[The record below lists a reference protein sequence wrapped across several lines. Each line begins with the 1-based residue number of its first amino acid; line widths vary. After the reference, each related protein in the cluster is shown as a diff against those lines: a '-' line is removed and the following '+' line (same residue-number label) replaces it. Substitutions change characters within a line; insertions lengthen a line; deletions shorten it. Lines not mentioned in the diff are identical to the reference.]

1 MPRHPFRSLFRSGA
15 LATALFLSAVVAHGQ
30 APVPHQLFSPA
41 VVADEAA
48 FRSDILANAELRMR
62 LVQLVPNA
70 PNGGIDLSV
79 PLEIELFP
87 EVSFTVQ
94 LYPDTKTS
102 AVKGLEVWKGRVAD
116 VRFDHLPH
124 YTNTVFVLNRNT
136 GRLVANMETGQGFF
150 QVLPTAAKGVYRVRQ
165 VKGFGNELCRI
176 KEQGMRPSGAGRS
189 NCGSECNETDADGR
203 YVVDVFAGY
212 SESAALLAGD
222 VEAHAQANLE
232 TVNTGLAN
240 SEVDTV
246 YLRLVGTAV
255 GGENPGIVT
264 SVLDDAW
271 GWFAPEIQAL
281 APDLIALFQTPT
293 NAPGSAGGWGSMP
306 GRATVN
312 GVEWATVF
320 RHEAGHNSGGNHC
333 FPDNGNYKNGYNNS
347 HWRTH
352 LCGNDVNFY
361 STPLLTDDM
370 GLPLGDPDEA
380 DMVRNWAE
388 MAHTMANYNMHRV
401 PYFEG
406 DTCAGLPCLPQHW
419 GGPIEYIHHV
429 QFNDLD
435 NWQTNPGWACP
446 DIPGYSDYTDLYTE
460 VERGAT
466 HLLTVEATVSWE
478 ESTMR
483 AWIDWNGDGILSAA
497 ELVMDRTGNSPWDEY
512 VTVPTDAVLGPAR
525 MRIRLQYGFGGPVDP
540 CLGSGYSSG
549 ESEDYTVMVAGT
561 HVAVGEPVG
570 DAIGALILYPNP
582 ASGSV
587 VIELPASVQGPASVL
602 FRDVTGRNL
611 LTMLAAARA
620 GRIEVDTSRLPGGA
634 YTCEVHHAGGVLMA
648 RMLKL

>member
-1 MPRHPFRSLFRSGA
+1 MFLPPSRILALVLLFNHLTANGQATAGHQLFHATGHTEGA
-15 LATALFLSAVVAHGQ
+15 ASQPDILATAEQ
-30 APVPHQLFSPA
+30 
-41 VVADEAA
+41 
-48 FRSDILANAELRMR
+48 RMR

-79 PLEIELFP
+79 PLDIELFP
-87 EVSFTVQ
+87 EVRYTVQ
-94 LYPDTKTS
+94 LYPDTRTS

-136 GRLVANMETGQGFF
+136 GRLVANMETGQGFV

-176 KEQGMRPSGAGRS
+176 KEQEMRPSGAGRS
-189 NCGSECNETDADGR
+189 NCGGECNETDADGR

-246 YLRLVGTAV
+246 YLRLVGAAV

-271 GWFAPEIQAL
+271 GWFAPEIEAL

-361 STPLLTDDM
+361 STPLLTDDQ

-380 DMVRNWAE
+380 DMVRNWNE
-388 MAHTMANYNMHRV
+388 MAYTMANYNMHRV
-401 PYFEG
+401 PFHEG
-406 DTCAGLPCLPQHW
+406 DTCAGMPCLPQHW
-419 GGPIEYIHHV
+419 GGPIEYIARV
-429 QFNDLD
+429 QFNTID
-435 NWQTNPGWACP
+435 NGQDDPAWNCP
-446 DIPGYSDYTDLYTE
+446 EVTGYSDYSDMSTE
-460 VERGAT
+460 VERGAIYP
-466 HLLTVEATVSWE
+466 LVVEPTFSWD
-478 ESTMR
+478 ESTLR
-483 AWIDWNGDGILSAA
+483 AWIDWNGDGILAMD
-497 ELVMDRTGNSPWDEY
+497 ELVMDRSGEGPWTEQ
-512 VTVPTDAVLGPAR
+512 VAVPIDAANGPLR
-525 MRIRLQYGFGGPVDP
+525 MRIRLQYGLDEPVDP
-540 CLGSGYSSG
+540 CRSSAYSSG
-549 ESEDYTVMVAGT
+549 ESEDYTVMAMGTNVGIAPVAGT
-561 HVAVGEPVG
+561 NLSIH
-570 DAIGALILYPNP
+570 PNP
-582 ASGSV
+582 AKDAVTVRVSNLAAGPVRADFLNAAGQRVLSMQQMTNGPDTSFTV
-587 VIELPASVQGPASVL
+587 DIARLPAGL
-602 FRDVTGRNL
+602 
-611 LTMLAAARA
+611 
-620 GRIEVDTSRLPGGA
+620 
-634 YTCEVHHAGGVLMA
+634 YTCVLHHAKGVQTA
-648 RMLKL
+648 RLAKE